1 MTATAPPLRGTNEA
15 DVSTKQPTTQTDT
28 RLPRSHGHPGR
39 PAGAETPA
47 RQGSQAAH
55 GQHPAEAA
63 VVLTPAR
70 RDEQLPKRQRIR
82 KRAEFLRLQRVGRR
96 KSGPRFVVITEPRRN
111 GITRLGITTS
121 RQVGGAVVRNRVR
134 RLVREFFRRQKYQ
147 IVLPQDVLVI
157 AKASAANASF
167 AEVVQELAEV
177 LKLHVEH

>member
-39 PAGAETPA
+39 PEDTETPA

-63 VVLTPAR
+63 GLTPVR
-70 RDEQLPKRQRIR
+70 RDERLPKRQRIR

-96 KSGPRFVVITEPRRN
+96 KSGARFVVITEPRRN

-147 IVLPQDVLVI
+147 IVPPQDVLVI
-157 AKASAANASF
+157 AKASAATATF